1 MNNDLGIY
9 IHIPFCLKK
18 CYYCDFVSYSNK
30 EEMIEKYIFA
40 LCKEILQNADI
51 LSERKV
57 ETIYIGGG
65 TPSYIDAKYI
75 KQILDTLYMLV
86 DKQYLKE
93 VTIECN
99 PNSITKEKLEIYKE
113 SGINRISIGLQS
125 IYDDI
130 LKTIGRVHT
139 FSDFTSALELVNQ
152 SGIDNISIDLIYPLP
167 NLDFNRFKDTVDY
180 VIGLKDKN
188 VKHISIYN
196 LEVHENTKL
205 DFLLKEGYASLVDE
219 DEEYE
224 MYKYLV
230 STLQEKGFLRY
241 EISNYALEGYSS
253 KHNLRY
259 WEQKEYLGF
268 GVNASSFLNS
278 SRYKN
283 IPSIEQYIDNIANNL
298 PTKTDV
304 EDMDLLSLM
313 KEYIILS
320 LRKIDGLNLMSF
332 KTRYKKGIF
341 DLFKEEIDDLI
352 KNGLLILENNS
363 LKLTTRGL
371 EVANVVWETFV

>member
-152 SGIDNISIDLIYPLP
+152 SGI
-167 NLDFNRFKDTVDY
+167 NL
-180 VIGLKDKN
+180 
-188 VKHISIYN
+188 
-196 LEVHENTKL
+196 
-205 DFLLKEGYASLVDE
+205 
-219 DEEYE
+219 
-224 MYKYLV
+224 
-230 STLQEKGFLRY
+230 STPKFGF
-241 EISNYALEGYSS
+241 
-253 KHNLRY
+253 
-259 WEQKEYLGF
+259 
-268 GVNASSFLNS
+268 
-278 SRYKN
+278 
-283 IPSIEQYIDNIANNL
+283 
-298 PTKTDV
+298 
-304 EDMDLLSLM
+304 
-313 KEYIILS
+313 
-320 LRKIDGLNLMSF
+320 
-332 KTRYKKGIF
+332 
-341 DLFKEEIDDLI
+341 
-352 KNGLLILENNS
+352 
-363 LKLTTRGL
+363 
-371 EVANVVWETFV
+371 

>member
-152 SGIDNISIDLIYPLP
+152 SGIDNISVDLIYPLP

-283 IPSIEQYIDNIANNL
+283 IPGIEQYIDNIANNL

-332 KTRYKKGIF
+332 KTRYKKDIF

>member
-75 KQILDTLYMLV
+75 KQILDTLYMLE

>member
-152 SGIDNISIDLIYPLP
+152 SGIDNISVDLIYPLP

-205 DFLLKEGYASLVDE
+205 DFLLKEGYASLVD
-219 DEEYE
+219 DP
-224 MYKYLV
+224 
-230 STLQEKGFLRY
+230 
-241 EISNYALEGYSS
+241 
-253 KHNLRY
+253 H
-259 WEQKEYLGF
+259 
-268 GVNASSFLNS
+268 
-278 SRYKN
+278 
-283 IPSIEQYIDNIANNL
+283 
-298 PTKTDV
+298 
-304 EDMDLLSLM
+304 
-313 KEYIILS
+313 
-320 LRKIDGLNLMSF
+320 
-332 KTRYKKGIF
+332 YKKKAF
-341 DLFKEEIDDLI
+341 
-352 KNGLLILENNS
+352 
-363 LKLTTRGL
+363 
-371 EVANVVWETFV
+371 

>member
-152 SGIDNISIDLIYPLP
+152 SGIDNISVDLIYPLP

-241 EISNYALEGYSS
+241 EISNYALEGYLS

-332 KTRYKKGIF
+332 KTRYKKDIF

>member
-283 IPSIEQYIDNIANNL
+283 IPGIEQYIDNIANNL

-332 KTRYKKGIF
+332 KTRYKKDIF

>member
-1 MNNDLGIY
+1 M
-9 IHIPFCLKK
+9 
-18 CYYCDFVSYSNK
+18 
-30 EEMIEKYIFA
+30 
-40 LCKEILQNADI
+40 
-51 LSERKV
+51 
-57 ETIYIGGG
+57 
-65 TPSYIDAKYI
+65 
-75 KQILDTLYMLV
+75 
-86 DKQYLKE
+86 
-93 VTIECN
+93 
-99 PNSITKEKLEIYKE
+99 
-113 SGINRISIGLQS
+113 
-125 IYDDI
+125 
-130 LKTIGRVHT
+130 
-139 FSDFTSALELVNQ
+139 
-152 SGIDNISIDLIYPLP
+152 
-167 NLDFNRFKDTVDY
+167 DFNRFKDTVDY